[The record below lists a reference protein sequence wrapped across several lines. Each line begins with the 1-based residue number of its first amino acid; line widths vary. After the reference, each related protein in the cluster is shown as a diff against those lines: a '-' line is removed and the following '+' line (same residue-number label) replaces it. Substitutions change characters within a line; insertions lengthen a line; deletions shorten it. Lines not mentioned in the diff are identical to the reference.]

1 MMSLAILQPPWWPPL
16 VAHSGLTNSRLAT
29 LSWDL
34 QGRRQTK
41 VIGFLHRDPAMLV
54 PNYLKLS
61 TNDGGSVTLSPK
73 HMLPV
78 NGVNKMA
85 AAANVG
91 DELLTNSSATATVI
105 TAIDEVAEP
114 GAYHIYVEAEY
125 YFVKDVTNAA
135 GPWLASSNLLTF
147 ENNMYLRSK
156 ECYALNRPINLTP
169 ELLLTDNNPDDKVDW
184 FDCENYS
191 VVEGLP

>member
-1 MMSLAILQPPWWPPL
+1 
-16 VAHSGLTNSRLAT
+16 
-29 LSWDL
+29 
-34 QGRRQTK
+34 
-41 VIGFLHRDPAMLV
+41 
-54 PNYLKLS
+54 
-61 TNDGGSVTLSPK
+61 
-73 HMLPV
+73 MLPV
-78 NGVNKMA
+78 NGVNKIA

-105 TAIDEVAEP
+105 TAIDVVVEP

-125 YFVKDVTNAA
+125 YYVKDVTNAA

-147 ENNMYLRSK
+147 EDQPSMTGWTNLMYPRSK

-169 ELLLTDNNPDDKVDW
+169 EVVATLSTGVDW
-184 FDCENYS
+184 MQQLSDCETYS

>member
-1 MMSLAILQPPWWPPL
+1 MGPA
-16 VAHSGLTNSRLAT
+16 G
-29 LSWDL
+29 
-34 QGRRQTK
+34 QTK
-41 VIGFLHRDPAMLV
+41 VIGFLHRDPAMLF
-54 PNYLKLS
+54 PTYLTLS
-61 TNDGGSVTLSPK
+61 TNEGGSVTLSPE

-78 NGVNKMA
+78 NGVNKIA

-91 DELLTNSSATATVI
+91 DVLTTSSATASVI
-105 TAIDEVAEP
+105 TAIDVVVEP

-125 YFVKDVTNAA
+125 YYVKDVTNAA

-147 ENNMYLRSK
+147 EMEVLTWWTNNMYLRSK

-169 ELLLTDNNPDDKVDW
+169 ELALTDNNPDDKVDW